1 MAALMDPMQDEAVS
15 TSRRLGGLAAV
26 VLGLTL
32 AVLLVGIQ
40 QYAWDELTDGRL
52 PYLPDSWYGEY
63 RDVYEWAGLPLGLKP
78 YYFWGRF
85 AFLIYGAALLGAW
98 ALPHGG
104 ARLARVGRRLL
115 LVALAVGIVGDF
127 MAYWGGT
134 DQADFTA
141 VSVIGYVGLEFPAFL
156 ATIIAMIVYGVG
168 LLQERHLHSSSGWA
182 LLAGGG
188 LVLPGLFV
196 VTYFPH
202 GALIT
207 VLASIGVALA
217 GDLLTGRWASPAPT

>member
-1 MAALMDPMQDEAVS
+1 MS
-15 TSRRLGGLAAV
+15 TSRRWWGLAAV

-40 QYAWDELTDGRL
+40 QYAWDELSGGRL
-52 PYLPDSWYGEY
+52 PYLPDSWYSEY
-63 RDVYEWAGLPLGLKP
+63 RGLYERAGLPLGLTP

-115 LVALAVGIVGDF
+115 LVALAVGMVGDF
-127 MAYWGGT
+127 LAYWGGT
-134 DQADFTA
+134 DQADFTS
-141 VSVIGYVGLEFPAFL
+141 VSVVGYVGLEFPAFVV
-156 ATIIAMIVYGVG
+156 TIIAMILYGVG
-168 LLQERHLHSSSGWA
+168 LLQERHLHSWAGWA
-182 LLAGGG
+182 LVTGGG
-188 LVLPGLFV
+188 LVVPGLFV

-207 VLASIGVALA
+207 VLAGLGLALA
-217 GDLLTGRWASPAPT
+217 GDLVTGKRAPPVPR